1 MLRLILLVEGTKGSI
16 SLHIHDTTGKNVL
29 LRNTN
34 TYLGFRERKKGTGSP
49 LPLCRHRHRTAARIH
64 LVYRKYF
71 VCLHKDH
78 DEINKYYIFYGNFHV
93 FWHYII
99 TFPNATIH
107 PRQPCALQLRNI
119 KQNGNPHNIMQCET
133 FKDSVLS
140 IHRIHAIT
148 GYNIN
153 THTHVFY
160 NNRKDR
166 MKTKLSNI
174 WMGDFLFFHSK
185 QNLFGSGGSWEKS
198 EGHIWWYDKNLC
210 QQILRFFW
218 FKWKNC
224 IMKCNTIFFSSFSW
238 SRFSISCLY

>member
-1 MLRLILLVEGTKGSI
+1 MKCCVIIKPRSRWISSTGDITQNNNHIIVMLRLILLVEGTKGSI

-49 LPLCRHRHRTAARIH
+49 LSLCRHRHRTAARIH

-93 FWHYII
+93 VWHYII

-174 WMGDFLFFHSK
+174 WMGDFLFF
-185 QNLFGSGGSWEKS
+185 LFKAEF
-198 EGHIWWYDKNLC
+198 IWIRGQLGEVRGTHMMIW
-210 QQILRFFW
+210 
-218 FKWKNC
+218 
-224 IMKCNTIFFSSFSW
+224 
-238 SRFSISCLY
+238 